1 MAHHGNTFRLGPR
14 VPIFKVEEET
24 PVLGPPK
31 ENVLDSRSLPP
42 SRVMPRV
49 AMTSD
54 PANSATCLAGTA
66 DLCEKP
72 TSSAALTVP
81 IVLGVA

>member
-1 MAHHGNTFRLGPR
+1 MF
-14 VPIFKVEEET
+14 IVEEEM
-24 PVLGPPK
+24 PALGPSE
-31 ENVLDSRSLPP
+31 ENVLDSGSLPP

-49 AMTSD
+49 AITSD